1 MALLIETY
9 LDVVALLPM
18 LVDAIIPISTISIL
32 TWLLSLSMDRVSIAS
47 YSAPLMIL
55 AAVIAF
61 AQTTGVAN
69 PVNMMLMLMVGIW
82 ALRLSLFLIVRDRNQ
97 PEDRRYRMLRRRF
110 APHFA
115 LKSSYL
121 VFLPMAIGT
130 WLLSSLFALVLTAS
144 ADNLSVV
151 HWTYFHTVAVAL
163 WSAGLLIEVIA
174 DKQLYDF
181 NRQVVRQQ
189 YTLDKGLWR
198 LSRHPNYFGE
208 CVIWWS
214 WFVFAIPSSSAL
226 ILLAPMLVTWLLL
239 RGTGIRLMERD
250 ISQRRP
256 DYAAYQNSTSAFLPT
271 PPAEVVNRGL
281 YD

>member
-18 LVDAIIPISTISIL
+18 LVDAVIPISTISIL
-32 TWLLSLSMDRVSIAS
+32 TWLLSLYMDRVSIAS

-61 AQTTGVAN
+61 AQTSGVAN

-82 ALRLSLFLIVRDRNQ
+82 AIRLSLFLIIRDRNQ
-97 PEDRRYRMLRRRF
+97 PEDRRYRMLRRRV

-121 VFLPMAIGT
+121 LFLPIAIGT
-130 WLLSSLFALVLTAS
+130 WLLSSLFALVLSAS

-151 HWTYFHTVAVAL
+151 QWSHYHTVAVML
-163 WSAGLLIEVIA
+163 WSVGLLIEIIA

-214 WFVFAIPSSSAL
+214 WFVFAIPSGSAL

-239 RGTGIRLMERD
+239 RGTGIRLMEQG

-256 DYAAYQNSTSAFLPT
+256 DYAAYQNSTSIFLPT

>member
-1 MALLIETY
+1 MALLTETY
-9 LDVVALLPM
+9 LDFVALLPT
-18 LVDAIIPISTISIL
+18 LVDALIPISTISIL
-32 TWLLSLSMDRVSIAS
+32 TWLLSLYMDRVSIAS

-61 AQTTGVAN
+61 VQTTGVAN
-69 PVNMMLMLMVGIW
+69 PVNIVLVLMVGIW

-151 HWTYFHTVAVAL
+151 HWTYFHTVAVA
-163 WSAGLLIEVIA
+163 
-174 DKQLYDF
+174 
-181 NRQVVRQQ
+181 
-189 YTLDKGLWR
+189 
-198 LSRHPNYFGE
+198 
-208 CVIWWS
+208 
-214 WFVFAIPSSSAL
+214 
-226 ILLAPMLVTWLLL
+226 
-239 RGTGIRLMERD
+239 
-250 ISQRRP
+250 
-256 DYAAYQNSTSAFLPT
+256 
-271 PPAEVVNRGL
+271 
-281 YD
+281 

>member
-1 MALLIETY
+1 MALFTETY
-9 LDVVALLPM
+9 LDLLALLPM
-18 LVDAIIPISTISIL
+18 LVDALLPISTICIF
-32 TWLLSLSMDRVSIAS
+32 TWLLSLYLDRVSIAS

-55 AAVIAF
+55 VALIAF
-61 AQTTGVAN
+61 VQTTGVAS
-69 PVNMMLMLMVGIW
+69 PINMMLVLMVAVW
-82 ALRLSLFLIVRDRNQ
+82 ALRLSLFLIIRDRNQ
-97 PEDRRYRMLRRRF
+97 PEDRRYRMLRRRV

-121 VFLPMAIGT
+121 VFLPMAIIT
-130 WLLSSLFALVLTAS
+130 WLLSWPFAIVLTAS
-144 ADNLSVV
+144 ADSLSAVQWN
-151 HWTYFHTVAVAL
+151 HYHTVAVIL
-163 WSAGLLIEVIA
+163 WSAGLLIEIIA

-214 WFVFAIPSSSAL
+214 WFVFAIPSGSAL

-239 RGTGIRLMERD
+239 RGTGIRLMEQG

-271 PPAEVVNRGL
+271 QPAEVVNRGL